1 MKKTCFQILLM
12 LLAITAVA
20 RDGTNDGIIS
30 ITNLSPTDV
39 LIEVDGRQYPSSN
52 NALVLRNITAGYHQI
67 KVYARKPRT
76 LPGPRTMIYNKNVY
90 VKPKYYVDIIINR
103 FSRALIDEQQ
113 IVDNRYDTD
122 DRNKPNDGTVQND
135 RDPRNNNFPRNNN
148 NTAPRLI
155 DDATFTAFVETIKH
169 ESFDDSRMAIAKSGV
184 DQNYF
189 TSAQAKQVISLFS
202 FESSKLDIA
211 KYMYGKTTDPKNY
224 FIVYSAFTFSKSKEE
239 LGEYIRNAQR

>member
-12 LLAITAVA
+12 LLTLTVAA
-20 RDGTNDGIIS
+20 RDGSNDGMIS

-52 NALVLRNITAGYHQI
+52 NALVLRNITAGYHQV
-67 KVYARKPRT
+67 KVYAKKPRT
-76 LPGPRTMIYNKNVY
+76 LPGPRTMLYNKNVY

-113 IVDNRYDTD
+113 IVDNRYDFD
-122 DRNKPNDGTVQND
+122 DRNNPNNGNVHNGVDL
-135 RDPRNNNFPRNNN
+135 RNNFPKNNN

-155 DDATFTAFVETIKH
+155 DDATFNAFVETIKN
-169 ESFDDSRMAIAKSGV
+169 ESFDDSRMAIAKAGV

-202 FESSKLDIA
+202 FESSKLEIA

-224 FIVYSAFTFSKSKEE
+224 FLVYSAFTFSKSKEE
-239 LGEYIRNAQR
+239 LGEYIRNYK

>member
-12 LLAITAVA
+12 LLSFMAVA
-20 RDGTNDGIIS
+20 RDGSNDGMIS

-39 LIEVDGRQYPSSN
+39 LIEVDGRQYTSN
-52 NALVLRNITAGYHQI
+52 NNVVVMRNITAGYHQV
-67 KVYARKPRT
+67 KVYAKKPRT

-103 FSRALIDEQQ
+103 FSRALVDEQL
-113 IVDNRYDTD
+113 ITDNRYDLD
-122 DRNKPNDGTVQND
+122 DRNNQNNGTVHND

-189 TSAQAKQVISLFS
+189 TTAQAKQVISLFS
-202 FESSKLDIA
+202 FESSKLEIA
-211 KYMYGKTTDPKNY
+211 KYMYGKITDPKNY
-224 FIVYSAFTFSKSKEE
+224 FLVYSAFTFSKSKEE
-239 LGEYIRNAQR
+239 LAEYIRNYK

>member
-1 MKKTCFQILLM
+1 MRKTCFQFLLT
-12 LLAITAVA
+12 LLAFSAMA
-20 RDGTNDGIIS
+20 RDGANDGMIS

-39 LIEVDGRQYPSSN
+39 LVEVDGRRYPVN
-52 NALVLRNITAGYHQI
+52 NTTLVLRNITSGYHQL
-67 KVYARKPRT
+67 KVYARKPKT

-103 FSRALIDEQQ
+103 FSRALIDEQL
-113 IVDNRYDTD
+113 ITDNRYDVD
-122 DRNKPNDGTVQND
+122 DRNDENNAAVNDH
-135 RDPRNNNFPRNNN
+135 PRNDYPAP

-184 DQNYF
+184 DQHYF
-189 TSAQAKQVISLFS
+189 TSAQAKQIISLFS
-202 FESSKLDIA
+202 FESSKLQIA
-211 KYMYGKTTDPKNY
+211 KYMYGKITDTKNY

-239 LGEYIRNAQR
+239 LGEYIRNYK